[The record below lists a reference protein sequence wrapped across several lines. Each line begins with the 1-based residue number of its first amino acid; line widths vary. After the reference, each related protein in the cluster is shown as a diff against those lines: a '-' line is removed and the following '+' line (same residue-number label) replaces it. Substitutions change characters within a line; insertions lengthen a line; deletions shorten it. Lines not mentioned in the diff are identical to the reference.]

1 MLYAS
6 QRGRLAENLRN
17 ALQQDSATQGCLGAE
32 TPSIM
37 CTGAK
42 SDRWAH
48 PLVGTIHS
56 SNLYCP
62 MLRAYC
68 RQYGPRPV
76 FVGADATLPMFGAS
90 HAPTAPAQAQMCL
103 LPELRDTLQFLLPPP
118 SLADSEALTEFKTSV
133 SSTRAIL
140 EDPRFVEMREFVTS
154 LASFLGGQYKHK
166 PARLEA
172 FQKQVV
178 LHSFYFL
185 ISIKSLEITDTMF
198 DIFQSA
204 FGLEEM
210 TLEKLHIFKQKAS
223 VFLIPR
229 RHGKTWIVVAIIS
242 LIISNLS
249 NVQIGY
255 VAHQKHVASAVFT
268 EIIDTLTKNFDA
280 KRVEVNKE
288 TSTITFRHSGKIS
301 STVMCATCFNKN
313 SIRGQTF
320 HLLFVDEA
328 NFIKKEALPAI
339 LGFMLQKDAKIIFI
353 SSVNSADQATSF
365 LYKLKDAQERLL
377 NVVSYVCQEHRQDF
391 DMQDS
396 MVSCPC
402 FRLHIPSYI
411 TMDSNIR
418 ATTNLFLDGAF
429 STELMGDTSSLS
441 HGSLSR
447 TVRDDAL
454 NQLELCR
461 VDTLNPQVAGRL
473 AASLYV
479 YVDPAYTNNTSA
491 SGTGIAAVTHDRAA
505 PDRVIV
511 LGLEHF
517 FLKDLTGDAALQ
529 IATCAVALISSI
541 ATLHPHLEDV
551 KIAVEGNSSQ
561 DSAVAIA
568 SIIAESCPLPCAF
581 VHTKDKT
588 SSLQW
593 PMYLLTNE
601 KAKAFERLIYA
612 VNTAS
617 LSASQ
622 VTVSNTIQLSF
633 DPVLYLIS
641 QIRAIKPIP
650 LRDGTYTYTG
660 KQRNLSDDVL
670 VALVMAHFLA
680 TTQRHSFK
688 KVH

>member
-1 MLYAS
+1 M
-6 QRGRLAENLRN
+6 
-17 ALQQDSATQGCLGAE
+17 
-32 TPSIM
+32 
-37 CTGAK
+37 
-42 SDRWAH
+42 
-48 PLVGTIHS
+48 
-56 SNLYCP
+56 
-62 MLRAYC
+62 
-68 RQYGPRPV
+68 
-76 FVGADATLPMFGAS
+76 
-90 HAPTAPAQAQMCL
+90 
-103 LPELRDTLQFLLPPP
+103 
-118 SLADSEALTEFKTSV
+118 
-133 SSTRAIL
+133 
-140 EDPRFVEMREFVTS
+140 
-154 LASFLGGQYKHK
+154 
-166 PARLEA
+166 
-172 FQKQVV
+172 
-178 LHSFYFL
+178 
-185 ISIKSLEITDTMF
+185 
-198 DIFQSA
+198 
-204 FGLEEM
+204 
-210 TLEKLHIFKQKAS
+210 
-223 VFLIPR
+223 
-229 RHGKTWIVVAIIS
+229 
-242 LIISNLS
+242 
-249 NVQIGY
+249 
-255 VAHQKHVASAVFT
+255 
-268 EIIDTLTKNFDA
+268 
-280 KRVEVNKE
+280 
-288 TSTITFRHSGKIS
+288 
-301 STVMCATCFNKN
+301 
-313 SIRGQTF
+313 
-320 HLLFVDEA
+320 FVDEA

-441 HGSLSR
+441 QGSLSR
-447 TVRDDAL
+447 TVRDDAI

-461 VDTLNPQVAGRL
+461 VDTLNPRVAGRL
-473 AASLYV
+473 ASSLYV

-491 SGTGIAAVTHDRAA
+491 SGTGIAAVTHDRAD
-505 PDRVIV
+505 PNRVIV

-529 IATCAVALISSI
+529 IATCVVALVSSI
-541 ATLHPHLEDV
+541 VTLHPHLEEV
-551 KIAVEGNSSQ
+551 KVAVEGNSSQ

-568 SIIAESCPLPCAF
+568 SIIGESCPLPCAF

-601 KAKAFERLIYA
+601 KSKAFERLIYA

-680 TTQRHSFK
+680 TTQNHTFK